1 MPRDRAN
8 ESPTGAA
15 IAERVT
21 QLGHSLQ
28 ARGVDVTL
36 AEIIDAAR
44 AATLVDLGSRSE
56 FRVALRATLI
66 KDSRHLALF
75 DAMFDRLFPLSGSG
89 GAPGGDAAA
98 IDPVSVVAFDADPA
112 ALAARLVAEHGGF
125 DGELRGE
132 RHHLQRA
139 LRAADLAQLMSDA
152 RKANPELPTAELRER
167 IEQLKQLMAA
177 EVRYRLGESGATP
190 HDPAVQDIEF
200 LNATRHQLDDIRDAV
215 RPLARRLAARLA
227 RRRRARLGRSVDF
240 RRTIRQSLST
250 GGTPVDIAYQRARF
264 HRPDLFVLCDISG
277 SVAHFAVFTLT
288 LMAAL
293 SAEIPR
299 CRSFVFV
306 DAVDEVTELLAATD
320 HGIEPWQL
328 MRNTNVI
335 ADDGH
340 SDYGAVLDQFWD
352 QVGSEELSPNSTL
365 LITGDARTN
374 YLDNRAGVL
383 EEIAARCRAVYWL
396 NPEPLAD
403 WDTHDSEMAAYS
415 RHCTETF
422 EVRTVRQLIAC
433 VERLL

>member
-1 MPRDRAN
+1 MPKNRE
-8 ESPTGAA
+8 ESLTGKA

-28 ARGVDVTL
+28 ARGVEVTL
-36 AEIIDAAR
+36 AEIIDAAT
-44 AATLVDLGSRSE
+44 AATLVDLGSRTE
-56 FRVALRATLI
+56 FKGALRATLV
-66 KDSRHLALF
+66 KDARHLDLF
-75 DAMFDRLFPLSGSG
+75 EAVFDRLFPLSGPDGSD
-89 GAPGGDAAA
+89 GGDT
-98 IDPVSVVAFDADPA
+98 DPVDAVSVVAFDADPA

-139 LRAADLAQLMSDA
+139 LRAADLARLMSDA

-167 IEQLKQLMAA
+167 IEQLKRLMAA
-177 EVRYRLGESGATP
+177 EVRYRLGGP
-190 HDPAVQDIEF
+190 DRIQPDPAVQDIEF
-200 LNATRHQLDDIRDAV
+200 LNATRHQLDEIRDAV

-227 RRRRARLGRSVDF
+227 RRRQARHGRSVNF

-250 GGTPVDIAYQRARF
+250 GGTPVDIAYQRARY

-277 SVAHFAVFTLT
+277 SVAHFSVFTLT

-306 DAVDEVTELLAATD
+306 DAVDEVTDLLAATD
-320 HGIEPWQL
+320 HGIEPWQI

-335 ADDGH
+335 AGDGH
-340 SDYGAVLDQFWD
+340 SDYGAVLRQFWD
-352 QVGSEELSPNSTL
+352 EVGESDLGPNSTL
-365 LITGDARTN
+365 LVTGDARTN
-374 YLDNRAGVL
+374 YLEHQAGVL
-383 EEIAARCRAVYWL
+383 EEIAGRCRAVYWL
-396 NPEPLAD
+396 NPEPRPD
-403 WDTHDSEMAAYS
+403 WDTYDSEMEVYS

-422 EVRTVRQLIAC
+422 EVRTVRQLVSC
-433 VERLL
+433 VEKLL